1 MKEFTV
7 DAERLGSVLDRL
19 WEKGEE
25 LDFSIVLKPTE
36 KNIVIIKK
44 EEAIA
49 SVDVVRIVDDYDL
62 IDELFN

>member
-25 LDFSIVLKPTE
+25 LDFSISLKPTE
-36 KNIVIIKK
+36 KKIVIIKK